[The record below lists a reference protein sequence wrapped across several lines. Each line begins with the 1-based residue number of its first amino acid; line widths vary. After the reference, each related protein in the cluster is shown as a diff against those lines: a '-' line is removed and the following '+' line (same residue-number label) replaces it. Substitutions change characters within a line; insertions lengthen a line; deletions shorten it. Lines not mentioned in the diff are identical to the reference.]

1 MQGVWRY
8 WRTVRSWRSPAAKAR
23 VEVRMQGAMTRERP
37 DRRPPRACS
46 ARHELV
52 RASSH
57 EPLSHRNIH
66 EARASRRG
74 LGQERLES
82 QQLRHRRRHLW
93 VLVAEPLL
101 LEPLHLLALRRH
113 RRLHLLYF
121 LGRQLDSGR
130 ALGRGGGGR
139 RRRLRLVGR
148 LVPRD
153 DDPRLGELWSG
164 SGLESG

>member
-1 MQGVWRY
+1 
-8 WRTVRSWRSPAAKAR
+8 
-23 VEVRMQGAMTRERP
+23 MQGAMTRERP

-46 ARHELV
+46 ARHEL

-57 EPLSHRNIH
+57 EPLSHSNIH

-74 LGQERLES
+74 LGQERLEP
-82 QQLRHRRRHLW
+82 QQLRHRRRHLR
-93 VLVAEPLL
+93 VLVAEPLV
-101 LEPLHLLALRRH
+101 LEPFHLLALRRH
-113 RRLHLLYF
+113 RRRHLLYF
-121 LGRQLDSGR
+121 LGRELDSGR

-139 RRRLRLVGR
+139 WRRLVGR

-164 SGLESG
+164 SGLGLG

>member
-1 MQGVWRY
+1 
-8 WRTVRSWRSPAAKAR
+8 
-23 VEVRMQGAMTRERP
+23 MQGAMTRERP

-46 ARHELV
+46 ARHQPQ
-52 RASSH
+52 ASSH
-57 EPLSHRNIH
+57 EPLSQGNIYRH

-74 LGQERLES
+74 LGQERLEP
-82 QQLRHRRRHLW
+82 QQLRHRRRHLR
-93 VLVAEPLL
+93 VLVAEPLV

-113 RRLHLLYF
+113 RRRHLLYF
-121 LGRQLDSGR
+121 LGRELDSGR
-130 ALGRGGGGR
+130 GLGRGGGGR

-164 SGLESG
+164 SGLGLG